1 MKSAPSLKLALVL
14 AAQIA
19 HGRLG
24 TQPTATAA
32 IRPHTAAS
40 DLRDASKRILIM
52 TTASVP
58 WLTGT
63 AINPLLRAAHL
74 TAGRPD
80 GAVTLY
86 LPWLEPERQHEVYKD
101 IRFETRGDQARYVAA
116 WVRDTAGMA
125 EAAEKLR
132 IAFYD
137 AHYHT
142 PQGSIYP
149 MGRTVE
155 ALPRAD
161 FRRYDGGGGAEAGAW
176 APDVVVLEEPEHLN
190 WYSFVDGDASAWRSQ
205 GHVVGVVH
213 THYVSYAATER
224 ACGGLLGELVHPFVG
239 PFKAMM
245 ALLMSRWMTN
255 GHCHRIVKLSNTLPR
270 VGNDDAEVVC
280 NVHGVRGAFLDV
292 GEGRKVRQPFLS
304 GGTLPAAA
312 SNPWAETEARGTAGT
327 EGAYFIGKLI
337 WQKGLDDLGR
347 LLAHTAREF
356 GGTLPGGPVHVV
368 GDGLHRHDVAR
379 SFAKRKLP
387 AVFHG
392 RRDHAEPLC
401 QNFRV
406 LVNPSKTEVLCT
418 TIAEALA
425 MGKWVVIRKH
435 PSNEFFYDFPTCLP
449 FETKAEFA
457 THYAFALRHEPPPL
471 SDRMRR
477 RLSWAAATDRFCDAA
492 AMPETP
498 LRRHQR
504 LAEYLHC
511 HMGKGRRGDWIRSIA
526 GAGFTVGRQSKYVR
540 ERQGDGD
547 GDAPPAAADAPVEV
561 AV

>member
-1 MKSAPSLKLALVL
+1 
-14 AAQIA
+14 
-19 HGRLG
+19 
-24 TQPTATAA
+24 
-32 IRPHTAAS
+32 
-40 DLRDASKRILIM
+40 M

-125 EAAEKLR
+125 EAAGKLR

-224 ACGGLLGELVHPFVG
+224 ACGGLLGELVHPVVG

-255 GHCHRIVKLSNTLPR
+255 GHCHRVVKLSNTLR
-270 VGNDDAEVVC
+270 VGNDDAEVAC

-292 GEGRKVRQPFLS
+292 GEGR
-304 GGTLPAAA
+304 
-312 SNPWAETEARGTAGT
+312 
-327 EGAYFIGKLI
+327 
-337 WQKGLDDLGR
+337 
-347 LLAHTAREF
+347 
-356 GGTLPGGPVHVV
+356 
-368 GDGLHRHDVAR
+368 
-379 SFAKRKLP
+379 
-387 AVFHG
+387 
-392 RRDHAEPLC
+392 
-401 QNFRV
+401 
-406 LVNPSKTEVLCT
+406 
-418 TIAEALA
+418 
-425 MGKWVVIRKH
+425 
-435 PSNEFFYDFPTCLP
+435 
-449 FETKAEFA
+449 KAEFA

-526 GAGFTVGRQSKYVR
+526 GAGFTVGRQSKDVR
-540 ERQGDGD
+540 ERQGG
-547 GDAPPAAADAPVEV
+547 GDAPPAAADAPVEW
-561 AV
+561 A

>member
-1 MKSAPSLKLALVL
+1 
-14 AAQIA
+14 
-19 HGRLG
+19 
-24 TQPTATAA
+24 
-32 IRPHTAAS
+32 
-40 DLRDASKRILIM
+40 M

-125 EAAEKLR
+125 EAAERLR

-205 GHVVGVVH
+205 GHVVGAVH
-213 THYVSYAATER
+213 THYVSYAPR
-224 ACGGLLGELVHPFVG
+224 SACGGLLGELVHPVVG

-255 GHCHRIVKLSNTLPR
+255 GHCHRI
-270 VGNDDAEVVC
+270 
-280 NVHGVRGAFLDV
+280 
-292 GEGRKVRQPFLS
+292 
-304 GGTLPAAA
+304 
-312 SNPWAETEARGTAGT
+312 
-327 EGAYFIGKLI
+327 
-337 WQKGLDDLGR
+337 
-347 LLAHTAREF
+347 EF

-401 QNFRV
+401 QDFRV

-504 LAEYLHC
+504 LAARHC
-511 HMGKGRRGDWIRSIA
+511 HMGRAGAATGSLHRGRRLHRRPP
-526 GAGFTVGRQSKYVR
+526 VQHVR
-540 ERQGDGD
+540 ERQGG